1 MLAWS
6 GSACFLHVSTTGPFP
21 WVQDHKGRYCRPPLR
36 HQPNFHTHTHTRK
49 DRLSDL
55 CDYCQFAN
63 KSIFRSTRQIR
74 RALMS
79 TTSLFL
85 EALDK
90 VRHASM
96 SKISLR
102 CLYHLSITPCT
113 LCMYTMH
120 VHYVGSLTF
129 IHTWL
134 YTLPHNKGIGLTT
147 VLLCLPGLSY
157 STIHIWKS
165 WTLRHV

>member
-1 MLAWS
+1 MCALYVKDFLWPKINMLAWS

-79 TTSLFL
+79 TTCLFL

-90 VRHASM
+90 IRHASM

-102 CLYHLSITPCT
+102 V
-113 LCMYTMH
+113 YTIFRSLH
-120 VHYVGSLTF
+120 VHYACPLCWLTH
-129 IHTWL
+129 IRT
-134 YTLPHNKGIGLTT
+134 YMAI
-147 VLLCLPGLSY
+147 Y
-157 STIHIWKS
+157 SS
-165 WTLRHV
+165 P

>member
-36 HQPNFHTHTHTRK
+36 HQPNFHTHTHTHTRK

-79 TTSLFL
+79 TTCLFL

-90 VRHASM
+90 IRHASM

-102 CLYHLSITPCT
+102 VYTIFRSLHVHYACT
-113 LCMYTMH
+113 LCMSIMLAHSHSY
-120 VHYVGSLTF
+120 
-129 IHTWL
+129 IHGYIL
-134 YTLPHNKGIGLTT
+134 FPIIKA
-147 VLLCLPGLSY
+147 
-157 STIHIWKS
+157 
-165 WTLRHV
+165 